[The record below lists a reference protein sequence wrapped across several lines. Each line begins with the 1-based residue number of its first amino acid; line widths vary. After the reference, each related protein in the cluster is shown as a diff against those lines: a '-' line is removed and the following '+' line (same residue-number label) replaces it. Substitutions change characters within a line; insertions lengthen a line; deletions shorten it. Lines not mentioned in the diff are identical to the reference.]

1 MTPAIHYDLP
11 TTPWRAVSRH
21 AIGFTAGASTP
32 AAKRWDVQ
40 PKAIEGSSDTMV
52 GDILDT
58 LWLGVKGRNRWMDY
72 AATLRHALY
81 VAKAACMQW
90 RLARHQNQVPT
101 VLQRHARGPRKHR
114 CGTPLAISASVR
126 IEQGAISMPSVRNE
140 PLAMLAPTP
149 ANRCTISASACRS
162 LRLSLVSYSL
172 VISRLRGRRGDAS
185 RCQVHGASEAPARR
199 NDARRA
205 RNADDDPRPVTR
217 PAAHEVVHDL
227 GSLEAVRR
235 E

>member
-58 LWLGVKGRNRWMDY
+58 LWLGVKGRNRWMDMPPLSVTLC
-72 AATLRHALY
+72 TLRR
-81 VAKAACMQW
+81 
-90 RLARHQNQVPT
+90 RLVCS
-101 VLQRHARGPRKHR
+101 G
-114 CGTPLAISASVR
+114 ASRVIR
-126 IEQGAISMPSVRNE
+126 TKCRRSFSD
-140 PLAMLAPTP
+140 TP
-149 ANRCTISASACRS
+149 ADRVSIVVARRWQSLQACASSRALSACRAFETS
-162 LRLSLVSYSL
+162 RSQCLLRRLPTGVRYPQARADHYGSAWSQISSS
-172 VISRLRGRRGDAS
+172 SRLRGRRGDAS